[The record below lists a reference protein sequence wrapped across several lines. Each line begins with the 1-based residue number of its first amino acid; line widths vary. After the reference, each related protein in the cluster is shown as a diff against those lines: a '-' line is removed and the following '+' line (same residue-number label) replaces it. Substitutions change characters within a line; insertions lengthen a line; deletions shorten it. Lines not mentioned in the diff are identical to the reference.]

1 MDTATKLRDLT
12 VGEFK
17 TFISD
22 TIKENIED
30 FLEDLTALSSK
41 EYLISIKEAR
51 EDYKHRRV
59 KSIEEIDV

>member
-17 TFISD
+17 TLISD

-30 FLEDLTALSSK
+30 LLERFDCSFKQGIFDLYKRSK
-41 EYLISIKEAR
+41 RGLQAW
-51 EDYKHRRV
+51 
-59 KSIEEIDV
+59 KSEESR